1 MTNTNSNFHNFVESE
16 TAKLEAAWAG
26 ARGTATEL
34 RLTAELLLRQADE
47 ADQEAARIR
56 NAVLALKGQN

>member
-16 TAKLEAAWAG
+16 TAKLEAAWAD

-34 RLTAELLLRQADE
+34 S
-47 ADQEAARIR
+47 
-56 NAVLALKGQN
+56 